1 MGVHFLRWWTEN
13 SNILLVLAIIF
24 VMRVGNDMSKK
35 EKTPK
40 IFVDTMEQNTNILN
54 KLLEK
59 PEGVEISMKSGGPGD
74 YIIEDKLGRQWGVE
88 RKELIECY
96 QAIITKD
103 SSGTGR
109 IYGQLAELIAKYDG
123 RAIFLLGRPTY
134 FPARLKAQSWIII
147 GAVYTFF
154 SERSLVM
161 PTWLVRD
168 DAHCA
173 YLLKK
178 MAKNLHKT
186 EFVGRGYKITLIDTK
201 KKT

>member
-1 MGVHFLRWWTEN
+1 M
-13 SNILLVLAIIF
+13 
-24 VMRVGNDMSKK
+24 KK
-35 EKTPK
+35 KTNEMQPK
-40 IFVDTMEQNTNILN
+40 ILVDTMEQNTNILD
-54 KLLEK
+54 KLLAE
-59 PEGVEISMKSGGPGD
+59 PEGVEISMKSGGAGD
-74 YIIEDKLGRQWGVE
+74 YIIIDKLGRQWGVE
-88 RKELIECY
+88 RKELLECY

-103 SSGTGR
+103 TSGTGR

-123 RAIFLLGRPTY
+123 RAIFMLTKPTY
-134 FPARLKAQSWIII
+134 FPAKLKSQSWRII

-178 MAKNLHKT
+178 MAKNLHET
-186 EFVGRGYKITLIDTK
+186 EFVGRGYKITLTDPEEK
-201 KKT
+201 VK